1 MWKQSFCNCLIALIA
16 SNVCAEN
23 FRIDPTSNLK
33 PHLSRIHAGDTIV
46 LTNGIWSDIDLRFEE
61 LPGTLNQPI
70 HIRAESVGKV
80 VMTGAVK
87 FRVSGTHVVISGLRF
102 SDPSEVSDVFELRT
116 HSQRHAHKCRVTDCW
131 FEQTKD
137 TGKFESRWLNVYGT
151 GNRIDHC
158 YFEGKRTQGPTLVV
172 WVADETEKHRL
183 DHNHFGPRP
192 KLGKNGGETIRVGT
206 SDTSEFDCST
216 IVEENFFD
224 RCNGE
229 GEIISNKS
237 CGNVYRHNL
246 FERCEGALT
255 LRHGHRCIVDSNRFM
270 GHKVSG
276 TGGIRVIGSQHVVT
290 NNYFEGLRGDAE
302 RAGICFMNGV
312 PNSPLN
318 GYARV
323 RNAVVAHNT
332 FIDCKVSMEF
342 GVGDDENS
350 EVATNCLISHNV
362 FVPTKWELFRV
373 RHRPVNVT
381 WKHNK
386 YQSGI
391 TRGAEIGEFER
402 VNIDFVRASDG
413 LLRPPTIEALQVT
426 ESCKVGT
433 DIDGK
438 TRHALIAGCDDP
450 TNKMVLRNFRESSG
464 PTWHRE

>member
-33 PHLSRIHAGDTIV
+33 PLLSRIHAGDTIV

-172 WVADETEKHRL
+172 WVADQTEKHRL

-255 LRHGHRCIVDSNRFM
+255 LRHGQATQLWLGSPCILPTVDSTNQFLINNP
-270 GHKVSG
+270 
-276 TGGIRVIGSQHVVT
+276 GIRLVIANQQTAGRGQRNHSW
-290 NNYFEGLRGDAE
+290 FSPEGKNIYLSVRWRTRTKPDITETSVLVAQAVQQLFTESGIRQTTIKPPNDVMINGGKA
-302 RAGICFMNGV
+302 AGI
-312 PNSPLN
+312 L
-318 GYARV
+318 
-323 RNAVVAHNT
+323 
-332 FIDCKVSMEF
+332 
-342 GVGDDENS
+342 
-350 EVATNCLISHNV
+350 
-362 FVPTKWELFRV
+362 
-373 RHRPVNVT
+373 
-381 WKHNK
+381 
-386 YQSGI
+386 
-391 TRGAEIGEFER
+391 
-402 VNIDFVRASDG
+402 
-413 LLRPPTIEALQVT
+413 IEAFTQGTWVDLVT
-426 ESCKVGT
+426 GIGINV
-433 DIDGK
+433 
-438 TRHALIAGCDDP
+438 
-450 TNKMVLRNFRESSG
+450 
-464 PTWHRE
+464 